1 MLQVKDTT
9 ESTNKRFSVIDI
21 NRRARAAYRANRSF
35 FDSQAHQAKVN
46 AVDNILRNL
55 VFSYTNAYQT
65 ARPQTRRKPA
75 HTEVKYDRVVQYSVK
90 EHNTRKQTALAQL
103 EELGLTL
110 VYKPRTNS
118 YSVHVA

>member
-1 MLQVKDTT
+1 MLQVKDTN
-9 ESTNKRFSVIDI
+9 ESVNKRFAVMDI
-21 NRRARAAYRANRSF
+21 NSRARAAYRANRTL
-35 FDSQAHQAKVN
+35 FDSASHQANVA

-65 ARPQTRRKPA
+65 ARPATRRKPA
-75 HTEVKYDRVVQYSVK
+75 HTEVKYDRVVQYTVS
-90 EHNTRKQTALAQL
+90 EHKIRKQRAIQQL
-103 EELGLTL
+103 EQLGYTL